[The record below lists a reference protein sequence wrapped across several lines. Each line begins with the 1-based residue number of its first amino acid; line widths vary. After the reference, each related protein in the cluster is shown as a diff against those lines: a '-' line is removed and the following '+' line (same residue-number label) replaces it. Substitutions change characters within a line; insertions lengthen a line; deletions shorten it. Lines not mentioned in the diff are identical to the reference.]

1 MSHPQKAFYS
11 KLLSC
16 LNKLLKIVFLFFTL
30 ILIVSCH
37 IPNYTCEQ
45 KSSFPLT
52 IEKIVVVGFKPALS
66 EEERPSL
73 FRCPLCG
80 ATFMAE
86 PVSGDVAEAMTVSL
100 FNCLEK
106 NQKYTLVPP
115 GQAKGVYSTI
125 LSQDITIGIKDMLQ
139 KTGKSF
145 SSDAVLFGYIYRWT
159 ERVGT
164 EYGVESPASVAFDL
178 HLVSTDTGS
187 ILWKDSFKKTQLS
200 LSENLLDLSTF
211 IKSRGKWLTAKELA
225 YIGLE
230 SMIKCIGD
238 SKTR

>member
-11 KLLSC
+11 IFLPSH
-16 LNKLLKIVFLFFTL
+16 NKFLKVVFLFFTL
-30 ILIVSCH
+30 TLFVSCH
-37 IPNYTCEQ
+37 IRNYTYEK
-45 KSSFPLT
+45 KSSFLLT
-52 IEKIVVVGFKPALS
+52 IENIVVVGFKPAIS

-86 PVSGDVAEAMTVSL
+86 PVSGDVAEVMTVSL
-100 FNCLEK
+100 FSCLEK

-125 LSQDITIGIKDMLQ
+125 LSQNLTIGIKDMLQ

-159 ERVGT
+159 ERLGT

-178 HLVSTDTGS
+178 HLISTDTGS

-211 IKSRGKWLTAKELA
+211 IKSKGKWLTAQELA

-238 SKTR
+238 FTAR

>member
-1 MSHPQKAFYS
+1 MSHPQKVFCS
-11 KLLSC
+11 KWLSSY
-16 LNKLLKIVFLFFTL
+16 NKFLTTIVLFFTL

-45 KSSFPLT
+45 KSTFPLT
-52 IEKIVVVGFKPALS
+52 IKNIVVVGFKPALS

-73 FRCPLCG
+73 FQCPLCG

-100 FNCLEK
+100 FNFLEK
-106 NQKYTLVPP
+106 NKKYTLVPP

-125 LSQDITIGIKDMLQ
+125 LSQNITIGIKDMLQ
-139 KTGKSF
+139 KIGKSF
-145 SSDAVLFGYIYRWT
+145 SSDAVLFGFIYHWR
-159 ERVGT
+159 ERIGT
-164 EYGVESPASVAFDL
+164 EYGVKSPASVAFDL

-200 LSENLLDLSTF
+200 LSENLLDIATL
-211 IKSRGKWLTAKELA
+211 IKSKGKWLTAKELA
-225 YIGLE
+225 NIGLV
-230 SMIKCIGD
+230 SMMKCIND
-238 SKTR
+238 SPTR

>member
-1 MSHPQKAFYS
+1 MSLPQKASYS
-11 KLLSC
+11 IFLSS
-16 LNKLLKIVFLFFTL
+16 LDNFLKVVSLFLSM

-37 IPNYTCEQ
+37 IHKYTYEQ
-45 KSSFPLT
+45 ETSFPST
-52 IEKIVVVGFKPALS
+52 IKNIVVVGFKPALS
-66 EEERPSL
+66 DMEKPSL

-86 PVSGDVAEAMTVSL
+86 PVSVDVAEAMTVSL

-106 NQKYTLVPP
+106 NQKYTFIPP
-115 GQAKGVYSTI
+115 GQAKGVSSTI
-125 LSQDITIGIKDMLQ
+125 LSQNITIGLKDMLQ

-145 SSDAVLFGYIYRWT
+145 SSDAVLFGYIYRWA

-164 EYGVESPASVAFDL
+164 DYGVESPASVAFDL

-230 SMIKCIGD
+230 KMIKCID
-238 SKTR
+238 SPTTP

>member
-1 MSHPQKAFYS
+1 
-11 KLLSC
+11 
-16 LNKLLKIVFLFFTL
+16 
-30 ILIVSCH
+30 
-37 IPNYTCEQ
+37 
-45 KSSFPLT
+45 
-52 IEKIVVVGFKPALS
+52 
-66 EEERPSL
+66 
-73 FRCPLCG
+73 
-80 ATFMAE
+80 MAE
-86 PVSGDVAEAMTVSL
+86 PVSGDVAETMTVSL

-125 LSQDITIGIKDMLQ
+125 LSQNITIGIKDMLQ

-178 HLVSTDTGS
+178 HLISTDTGS

-211 IKSRGKWLTAKELA
+211 IKSRGKWLTAKDLA

-238 SKTR
+238 STTR

>member
-1 MSHPQKAFYS
+1 MSHPQKVFCS
-11 KLLSC
+11 KCLSSY
-16 LNKLLKIVFLFFTL
+16 NKFLTIIVLFLTL

-45 KSSFPLT
+45 KSTFPLT
-52 IEKIVVVGFKPALS
+52 IKNIVVVGFKPALS

-73 FRCPLCG
+73 FQCPLCG

-86 PVSGDVAEAMTVSL
+86 PVSGDMAEAMTVSL
-100 FNCLEK
+100 FNFLEK

-125 LSQDITIGIKDMLQ
+125 LSQNITIGIKDMLQ
-139 KTGKSF
+139 KIGKSF
-145 SSDAVLFGYIYRWT
+145 SSDAVLFGFIYHWR
-159 ERVGT
+159 ERIGK
-164 EYGVESPASVAFDL
+164 EYGVKSPASVAFDI

-200 LSENLLDLSTF
+200 LSENLLDIATF
-211 IKSRGKWLTAKELA
+211 IKSKGKWLTAKELA
-225 YIGLE
+225 NIGLV
-230 SMIKCIGD
+230 SMMKCIND
-238 SKTR
+238 SPTR

>member
-1 MSHPQKAFYS
+1 MSHPQKVFCS
-11 KLLSC
+11 KCLSSY
-16 LNKLLKIVFLFFTL
+16 NKFLTIIVLFLTL

-45 KSSFPLT
+45 KSTFPLT
-52 IEKIVVVGFKPALS
+52 IKNIVVVGFKPALS

-73 FRCPLCG
+73 FQCPLCG

-86 PVSGDVAEAMTVSL
+86 PVSGDMAEAMTVSL
-100 FNCLEK
+100 FNFLEK

-125 LSQDITIGIKDMLQ
+125 LSQNITIGIKNMLQ
-139 KTGKSF
+139 KIGKSF
-145 SSDAVLFGYIYRWT
+145 SSDAVLFGYIYRWR
-159 ERVGT
+159 ERIGT
-164 EYGVESPASVAFDL
+164 EYGVKLPASVVFDL

-200 LSENLLDLSTF
+200 LSENLLDLATF

-225 YIGLE
+225 TIGLE
-230 SMIKCIGD
+230 NMMKCIND
-238 SKTR
+238 STTR

>member
-1 MSHPQKAFYS
+1 MSYPQKAFYS
-11 KLLSC
+11 IFLPS
-16 LNKLLKIVFLFFTL
+16 LNKFLKVVFLFFTL
-30 ILIVSCH
+30 TLFVNCH
-37 IPNYTCEQ
+37 IRNYTYEK
-45 KSSFPLT
+45 KSSFLLT
-52 IEKIVVVGFKPALS
+52 IENIVVVGFKPAIS

-80 ATFMAE
+80 ATFMAG
-86 PVSGDVAEAMTVSL
+86 PVSDDVAEAMTVSL

-125 LSQDITIGIKDMLQ
+125 LSQNLIIGIKDMLQ

-178 HLVSTDTGS
+178 HLISTDTGS

-200 LSENLLDLSTF
+200 LSENLFDLSTF
-211 IKSRGKWLTAKELA
+211 IKSKGKWLTAQELA

-238 SKTR
+238 FTAR